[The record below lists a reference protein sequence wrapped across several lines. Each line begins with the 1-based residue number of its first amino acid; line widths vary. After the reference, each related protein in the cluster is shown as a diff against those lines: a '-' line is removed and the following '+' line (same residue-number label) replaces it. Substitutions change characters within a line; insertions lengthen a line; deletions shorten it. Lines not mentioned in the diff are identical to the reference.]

1 MISWAELAQKEYEK
15 PEFILDPYIP
25 AGGIVLLWGDTS
37 IGKSP
42 VTWAMAKSIGQGT
55 HYFGLPC
62 RQGKVLYLEMDT
74 PELSI
79 APRVKKLSGG
89 LPENVWWMFAKPL
102 GLPALSNEEREGL
115 SQAQEEI
122 VPDVVF
128 VNTLRK
134 AHDLNDIESRTP
146 KLVYSFFQ
154 KTFPQAALV
163 FVHHER
169 KKGTDP
175 NAIQHDKEGFSGSK
189 HWLDDAQVGLHLE
202 RFGGDGGRENLRLY
216 HRKSQVSD
224 LLRPLPLKLD
234 SDGSNL
240 SSPLFDQ
247 LFVTYEFLNSAEAEE
262 QKAIVLDDLLAR
274 RLQVSAATA
283 KKLRLTV
290 MSGRFP
296 GSREFLTKH
305 ADSE

>member
-1 MISWAELAQKEYEK
+1 MARCIG
-15 PEFILDPYIP
+15 
-25 AGGIVLLWGDTS
+25 AGS
-37 IGKSP
+37 
-42 VTWAMAKSIGQGT
+42 
-55 HYFGLPC
+55 HFFGLPV
-62 RQGKVLYLEMDT
+62 REGKVLYLEMDT

-79 APRVKKLSGG
+79 APRVKKLAGG
-89 LPENVWWMFAKPL
+89 PPASVWWMFCKPL
-102 GLPALSNEEREGL
+102 GLPTLSAEERDALSA
-115 SQAQEEI
+115 AQEEV

-128 VNTLRK
+128 INTLRK

-154 KTFPQAALV
+154 KTFPQASLV
-163 FVHHER
+163 FIHHER

-175 NAIQHDKEGFSGSK
+175 NSIQHDKEGFSGSK

-202 RFGGDGGRENLRLY
+202 TFSGRENLRLY

-240 SSPLFDQ
+240 SSPLFDD
-247 LFVTYEFLNSAEAEE
+247 LLVTYEFLNSAEAEE
-262 QKAIVLDDLLAR
+262 QKATVLDDMLAR
-274 RLQVSAATA
+274 RLKMSAASA
-283 KKLRLTV
+283 KRLRLTV
-290 MSGRFP
+290 MAGKFP
-296 GSREFLTKH
+296 GSRTFLEKH